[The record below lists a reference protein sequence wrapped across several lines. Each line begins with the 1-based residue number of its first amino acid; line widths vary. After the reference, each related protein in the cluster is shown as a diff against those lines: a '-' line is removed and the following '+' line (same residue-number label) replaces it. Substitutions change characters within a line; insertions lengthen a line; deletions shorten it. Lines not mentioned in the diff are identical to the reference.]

1 MAMDCREFRRN
12 HVAFVDDLLP
22 GIDLVRMQRH
32 LLECD
37 ACAHH
42 DTLVRRALLVVRN
55 VPSIKPSADF
65 GDRLEAR
72 LRAVRAEGR
81 RPDLHATASRASFGT
96 FAALATGVA
105 AAGLIGVAMLNA
117 DHDHADLR
125 LPPVVASIPAGQ
137 DAESLPIPASAI
149 VASASTGMSVW
160 STVFAAEQAPL
171 HLASAQFRLASYNGR

>member
-1 MAMDCREFRRN
+1 MDCREFRRN

-32 LLECD
+32 LLECE

-65 GDRLEAR
+65 GERLEAR

-81 RPDLHATASRASFGT
+81 RTELHTVASRGTLGT

-105 AAGLIGVAMLNA
+105 AAGLIGVAMLNV
-117 DHDHADLR
+117 DHGHAVPS

>member
-1 MAMDCREFRRN
+1 MDCREFRRN

-32 LLECD
+32 LIECE

-55 VPSIKPSADF
+55 IPGIRPSADF
-65 GDRLEAR
+65 GERLEAR
-72 LRAVRAEGR
+72 LRAVRAEGCHA
-81 RPDLHATASRASFGT
+81 DLHTAASRGTFGT

-105 AAGLIGVAMLNA
+105 AAGLIGVAMLKA
-117 DHDHADLR
+117 DHDHGDVR
-125 LPPVVASIPAGQ
+125 LPPVIASIPAGN

-171 HLASAQFRLASYNGR
+171 HLASAQFRLASYNGQ